1 VVRGE
6 TPVPARTRQPA
17 GDRGQTVGV
26 YIVAMAALFFLAFA
40 YFAVGQ
46 ATVQRNGAQ
55 TAADAAALAAAR
67 QYRDEVRTDFLHALT
82 TGDLK
87 ALGNLLTGLGPDD
100 GAACSAAGT
109 YAGDNDAEVRSCQ
122 RVSGPPGYTVGVR
135 SRSTVGSSVIHGTQ
149 DIHALASATA
159 VVEPRCTAGDKDGHT
174 VRFTCDDG
182 DLTIDPTVSGFLLD
196 LADFYS
202 VHLSK

>member
-1 VVRGE
+1 MPPPRR
-6 TPVPARTRQPA
+6 ASRRCA
-17 GDRGQTVGV
+17 GDRGQTIAV

-46 ATVQRNGAQ
+46 ASVTRNGAQ

-67 QYRDEVRTDFLHALT
+67 EYRDEVGADFLKALT
-82 TGDLK
+82 AGDLT

-100 GAACSAAGT
+100 GAACSAAGSF
-109 YAGDNDAEVRSCQ
+109 AGDNDADVRSCQ

-135 SRSTVGSSVIHGTQ
+135 TRGTVGSSVIHGTQ
-149 DIHALASATA
+149 DLHATASATA
-159 VVEPRCTAGDKDGHT
+159 VVEPRCRAGDKDGHA
-174 VRFTCDDG
+174 VRFTCDGG
-182 DLTIDPTVSGFLLD
+182 DLTVDPTAAGFLLD